1 MFYGVLLIKPLI
13 FLHSHRTNQRNLLAA
28 LQKVVVPIYCT
39 SFLEVEE
46 DKQQKI
52 TRVRSS
58 IPISSHLQLLYGVNL
73 TCSRKLSC
81 CSSCFQLLLLWEKNS
96 YFDDV
101 TIQQLQSP
109 ALGLGQYQVQLVLSV
124 LVFWLNLEDVF
135 LITSLLCLV
144 QASLITEYAPVVQP
158 VQMAFQQQIQVLKT
172 QHEEFVNNLK
182 QQQTA
187 AVAAAAAAVGQLTPA
202 DADVKT
208 QAPLTSQPGKNII

>member
-1 MFYGVLLIKPLI
+1 M
-13 FLHSHRTNQRNLLAA
+13 
-28 LQKVVVPIYCT
+28 
-39 SFLEVEE
+39 
-46 DKQQKI
+46 
-52 TRVRSS
+52 
-58 IPISSHLQLLYGVNL
+58 
-73 TCSRKLSC
+73 
-81 CSSCFQLLLLWEKNS
+81 
-96 YFDDV
+96 
-101 TIQQLQSP
+101 
-109 ALGLGQYQVQLVLSV
+109 QLVLSV

-172 QHEEFVNNLK
+172 QHEEFVSNLK

-208 QAPLTSQPGKNII
+208 QAPLTSQSGKNFQ